1 MLEYTTQRKF
11 NNHSG
16 DIKPLG
22 VLKKINGCITE
33 SNLEGQGW

>member
-22 VLKKINGCITE
+22 VLKNSCITE